1 MNLDFLE
8 RKKVFLEKVLKKEN
22 LFLLMLAGI
31 LILVVAWP
39 LPDAEAE
46 NVMAE
51 AGVVGREN
59 VMPAATEIE
68 NYQRETEERLEEILS
83 SMEGVGECRVMITLA
98 TSYESIVL
106 RDTDSS
112 SRESEDSGGEE
123 THHESEEADL
133 TTTVFYTDAEGN
145 EVPYCVQTIY
155 PEVEG
160 VVVVAQGAGDAE
172 TVINITDAIQAL
184 FGIEAHKIRV
194 VKMKI

>member
-8 RKKVFLEKVLKKEN
+8 KKKVFLEKVLKKEN

-46 NVMAE
+46 AENVMAE

-59 VMPAATEIE
+59 VMSAATEIE

-145 EVPYCVQTIY
+145 EVTL
-155 PEVEG
+155 PENTPN
-160 VVVVAQGAGDAE
+160 AAE
-172 TVINITDAIQAL
+172 IEEAL
-184 FGIEAHKIRV
+184 QMHD
-194 VKMKI
+194 